1 MPFTISK
8 RPLVAVLLLLSVCV
22 LLATLPLGQSIHIIG
37 NASFAASFLSY
48 AQSEI
53 IKLRL
58 IAIASLCLGLI
69 YNTYTHLQMPEGQGI
84 ALVIFWL
91 TVFLV
96 QNIYK
101 ASVEVS
107 QSIEAQIDPVERQ
120 LLVSGF
126 PLMHSKDWQ
135 VLSKHAR
142 RRMLKKDE
150 SILRAGDS
158 TKSLMLLAKGG
169 ATEQRIDDVPSLMR
183 RPGTFWGELTWSLGA
198 SRFDKSPCAVIVTSD
213 EAELW
218 EWDYGVLDELTR
230 RNARLLAALRDGF
243 LRSACFKHGLLT
255 PRSSDPKPVWGEV
268 QATA

>member
-1 MPFTISK
+1 
-8 RPLVAVLLLLSVCV
+8 
-22 LLATLPLGQSIHIIG
+22 
-37 NASFAASFLSY
+37 
-48 AQSEI
+48 
-53 IKLRL
+53 
-58 IAIASLCLGLI
+58 
-69 YNTYTHLQMPEGQGI
+69 
-84 ALVIFWL
+84 
-91 TVFLV
+91 
-96 QNIYK
+96 
-101 ASVEVS
+101 
-107 QSIEAQIDPVERQ
+107 
-120 LLVSGF
+120 
-126 PLMHSKDWQ
+126 MHSKDWQ

-243 LRSACFKHGLLT
+243 LRSACFARVATHTITVDGRSIDEVADALL
-255 PRSSDPKPVWGEV
+255 PALMADGRD
-268 QATA
+268 